1 MASLGTTETSLLCLL
16 VALQMGMRFPHDSKG
31 ASVNRVAY
39 TKHLLS
45 NHTGDA
51 PHFHILIVKL
61 RYKTDKN
68 PKQRKTLTVD
78 GRSCRVRLCRV

>member
-1 MASLGTTETSLLCLL
+1 MVSLGTTETSLLCLF
-16 VALQMGMRFPHDSKG
+16 VALQMGMRFPHDSKR

-51 PHFHILIVKL
+51 PHFHILIGTL

-78 GRSCRVRLCRV
+78 GRSCRVRLRRV